1 MKTCTSYRHLLAL
14 YQTAELNPEERQVLD
29 LHLQVCPDCRQA
41 LTELEIVKQTLT
53 GVPAFV
59 PDDRLLTSLRER
71 LSDRLRRQ
79 QVKTGFVWP
88 RWTPAV
94 QWGLALLILA
104 LGFGLGRWSAEQ
116 RLSEA
121 GALETLLTA
130 GQPIRTGQIEIDP
143 YLGEIERIR
152 YHAKSGTVDLR
163 YQTVNH
169 IVFQGPVESPL
180 VRQMIRHALTEEED
194 PSTRLYAAKVL
205 QAIAQKEQSLDVEL
219 IGSLEQVLKKEP
231 NPGVRLMA
239 VRALQSVPINE
250 AIRTALTRVL
260 LYDRN
265 PALRIQAF
273 DSLTGPLEPVETR
286 EPLLR
291 SVQADTSSYI
301 RHRANDLLK
310 KIEVEKS
317 TGLLSSREG

>member
-1 MKTCTSYRHLLAL
+1 
-14 YQTAELNPEERQVLD
+14 TA
-29 LHLQVCPDCRQA
+29 
-41 LTELEIVKQTLT
+41 
-53 GVPAFV
+53 
-59 PDDRLLTSLRER
+59 
-71 LSDRLRRQ
+71 Q
-79 QVKTGFVWP
+79 QSV
-88 RWTPAV
+88 
-94 QWGLALLILA
+94 
-104 LGFGLGRWSAEQ
+104 
-116 RLSEA
+116 
-121 GALETLLTA
+121 
-130 GQPIRTGQIEIDP
+130 RTGQIEIDP

-163 YQTVNH
+163 YQIVNH

-180 VRQMIRHALTEEED
+180 VRQMIRHALTEED

-205 QAIAQKEQSLDVEL
+205 QAIAQKEQNLDVEL
-219 IGSLEQVLKKEP
+219 LGTLEQVLRKES

-250 AIRTALTRVL
+250 AIRNALTRVL

-273 DSLTGPLEPVETR
+273 DSLTEPLEPIETQ

-317 TGLLSSREG
+317 RALLTSREG